1 MLIITVGL
9 QWSLYQ
15 PLVLGRLGVSLSLHY
30 KLVIYMFSSLDFNTI
45 GFFYNSRNSIKFIKN
60 IIPRWMAF

>member
-1 MLIITVGL
+1 CFLLCVMDVIRICTA
-9 QWSLYQ
+9 
-15 PLVLGRLGVSLSLHY
+15 PFGVSFGAS
-30 KLVIYMFSSLDFNTI
+30 NTHSPNG